1 LVSYFSTICIFK
13 CIKKK
18 FLQGDFENCAD
29 ILSSDRTPQKV
40 TIDPLMPFT
49 NVDISQGKRIK
60 SKKKTIVEF
69 FVVI

>member
-1 LVSYFSTICIFK
+1 MHLK
-13 CIKKK
+13 KKKK

-60 SKKKTIVEF
+60 SKKKT
-69 FVVI
+69 

>member
-1 LVSYFSTICIFK
+1 MHL
-13 CIKKK
+13 KKI

-49 NVDISQGKRIK
+49 NVEISQGKRIK
-60 SKKKTIVEF
+60 SKKKNIVEF

>member
-1 LVSYFSTICIFK
+1 MHL
-13 CIKKK
+13 KKK

-60 SKKKTIVEF
+60 SKKKT
-69 FVVI
+69 